1 MKYLILIAVVVVVGW
16 LTLARRNRLP
26 KRGKGADASADAGA
40 DAGQSKT
47 SNTKTNSSKTR
58 DTKGSPQTMLSCI
71 HCGLHLPQADA
82 VFDGQG
88 RVFCGAA
95 HRLAGPR

>member
-26 KRGKGADASADAGA
+26 KRGKGTEADAGP
-40 DAGQSKT
+40 SKT
-47 SNTKTNSSKTR
+47 HNSKTR
-58 DTKGSPQTMLSCI
+58 DTKDGPQTMLSCT

-82 VFDGQG
+82 VFDAQG